1 MNPYQRQFETTVQG
15 VQQSPAFT
23 RPETTLDPFAG
34 SSQTGVGQVAGP
46 PAQGLWGFNPPPQ
59 PDQGQIEA
67 KFPSAPQQSTA
78 FTGRQEAASQ
88 VPSQTVEA
96 THMPGPPAQG
106 LWGFN
111 PPPQPDQGQIEAK
124 LPSAP
129 QQSTAFTGRQEAPV
143 DPFLAK
149 AASQV
154 PSQTVEA
161 THMPGPPAQGLWGF
175 NPPPQLDQGQIE
187 AKFPS
192 APQQSTAFT
201 GRQEAVVDPVPAK
214 VVGQVPLEHNGF
226 GTGHIEQQAMP
237 LTQPM
242 HGLCQPAQSFPVHQ
256 GGQALLSTQ
265 VQAPPSFGQANPMS
279 FASHTGSQAGQQP
292 FGGVPAPP
300 PSQFREPQA
309 LAFEPAVFGG
319 SQVQAQPQRTE
330 SGLAHGFGQFPA
342 QSQYGTIPEGNQHL
356 FAQGQQPPQPFG
368 VPSFSPV
375 AQMDQS
381 HFQFPMNSPDSRNC
395 SCGQPA
401 LLLNVKKEGP
411 NQGRVLENDEKRLA
425 RFARI
430 FDLFHRINSNSRVL

>member
-1 MNPYQRQFETTVQG
+1 
-15 VQQSPAFT
+15 
-23 RPETTLDPFAG
+23 
-34 SSQTGVGQVAGP
+34 
-46 PAQGLWGFNPPPQ
+46 
-59 PDQGQIEA
+59 
-67 KFPSAPQQSTA
+67 
-78 FTGRQEAASQ
+78 
-88 VPSQTVEA
+88 
-96 THMPGPPAQG
+96 
-106 LWGFN
+106 
-111 PPPQPDQGQIEAK
+111 
-124 LPSAP
+124 
-129 QQSTAFTGRQEAPV
+129 
-143 DPFLAK
+143 
-149 AASQV
+149 
-154 PSQTVEA
+154 
-161 THMPGPPAQGLWGF
+161 
-175 NPPPQLDQGQIE
+175 
-187 AKFPS
+187 
-192 APQQSTAFT
+192 
-201 GRQEAVVDPVPAK
+201 
-214 VVGQVPLEHNGF
+214 
-226 GTGHIEQQAMP
+226 MP

-411 NQGRVLENDEKRLA
+411 NQGRGFWKCAKQNPEQPCGFFEWADEPPRSSGNGANGHGANGHSQAQGMMPQLPPGPACTCGQPSLGLTVKKDGPNKGRVFFKCAQGQCGHFQWADQEPDPPGPPCSCGVPSVRRTVQKEGPNRGRPFMICVKRGCDFFAWGDEEGQRMA
-425 RFARI
+425 RPRPQCVRAEWLG
-430 FDLFHRINSNSRVL
+430 DAWLQLQSAWPLG